1 MNVLKSMTLAAV
13 MILLSACSS
22 QTARHEGTAEASMA
36 SIPASSPLAQVKP
49 GMTFKAVRGVLGPP
63 TDETSY
69 PSGKAFIPFYF
80 GNDARR
86 AEWYYKGAGRV
97 IFAAGNTFGGQ
108 SDGDVIRIEYDPGET
123 GVAR

>member
-1 MNVLKSMTLAAV
+1 
-13 MILLSACSS
+13 MILLSACSN
-22 QTARHEGTAEASMA
+22 QTTRHEGTSEASMA
-36 SIPASSPLAQVKP
+36 SMPASSPLAQVKP
-49 GMTFKAVRGVLGPP
+49 SMTFKAVRGVLGPP

-86 AEWYYKGAGRV
+86 TEWYYKGTGRV
-97 IFAAGNTFGGQ
+97 TFAAGNAFGGQ
-108 SDGDVIRIEYDPGET
+108 SEGDVIRIEYDPSEI

>member
-1 MNVLKSMTLAAV
+1 MNVLKSTTLVAV
-13 MILLSACSS
+13 MILLGACSN
-22 QTARHEGTAEASMA
+22 QTTRHEGTSEASMA
-36 SIPASSPLAQVKP
+36 SMPASSPLAQVKP

-69 PSGKAFIPFYF
+69 PSGKAFLPFYF

-86 AEWYYKGAGRV
+86 SEWYYKGTGRV
-97 IFAAGNTFGGQ
+97 TFAAGNVFGGR
-108 SDGDVIRIEYDPGET
+108 SEGDVIRIEYDPSEI

>member
-1 MNVLKSMTLAAV
+1 MNLLKTMTLAAV

-22 QTARHEGTAEASMA
+22 QTARHEGPSEP
-36 SIPASSPLAQVKP
+36 IPASSPFAQVKP
-49 GMTFKAVRGVLGPP
+49 GMTFKAVRGVLGQP

-86 AEWYYKGAGRV
+86 TEWYYKGTGRV

-108 SDGDVIRIEYDPGET
+108 SDGDVIRIEYDPSET